1 MIYYKRIQGIIEVH
15 IKRVGT
21 RRDSCCHYMF
31 LVRETTLREHK
42 LVIIQILRRR
52 WDVGEIERK
61 ISIQRKVRF
70 RPSDDI
76 WIVLMICK
84 DKEHIDSNTYQR
96 AE

>member
-1 MIYYKRIQGIIEVH
+1 MFAAELGDFNPDEHGINYLSRLQLLPGQTE
-15 IKRVGT
+15 
-21 RRDSCCHYMF
+21 
-31 LVRETTLREHK
+31 
-42 LVIIQILRRR
+42 
-52 WDVGEIERK
+52 EIERK